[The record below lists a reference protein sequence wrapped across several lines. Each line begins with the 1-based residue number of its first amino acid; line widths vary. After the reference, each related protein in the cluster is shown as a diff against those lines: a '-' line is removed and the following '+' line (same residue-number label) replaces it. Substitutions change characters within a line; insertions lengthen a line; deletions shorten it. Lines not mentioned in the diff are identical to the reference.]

1 MRLLLMELEILFMY
15 HLTMVLI
22 GFQKILVE
30 LVMVYPYHQPDN
42 IKAQSLMAGKYI
54 SLQLMVILG
63 HLLTLLELGI
73 LFP

>member
-1 MRLLLMELEILFMY
+1 MELEILFMY

-22 GFQKILVE
+22 GLQKILVE
-30 LVMVYPYHQPDN
+30 LGMVYPYHQPGN

-63 HLLTLLELGI
+63 RLLPLIELGMV
-73 LFP
+73 FP

>member
-1 MRLLLMELEILFMY
+1 MELEILFMY

-30 LVMVYPYHQPDN
+30 LGMVYPYHQPDN